1 MKPYTADQK
10 LMLSAEAG
18 REAERE
24 RKNNALE
31 IRSRLGWKGLLVGG
45 FSLEKHL
52 PHKSNELPVLQHREW

>member
-10 LMLSAEAG
+10 LMLSAEAS

-24 RKNNALE
+24 NNAPE

-45 FSLEKHL
+45 LFSEKHL
-52 PHKSNELPVLQHREW
+52 PHKSNELPVLQHLEW